1 MSVIKGPDFQTEG
14 ISLGM
19 EGIKQAYKTGRGK
32 ITLRAET
39 DIEEMSGN
47 RQRII
52 VSSLPYQVNKANLIK
67 AISDLSKEKKIEELR
82 SSVKQYIEE
91 LKEMIKLRT
100 GKEFELW
107 LMPQLRVT
115 AQNMVLLDRI
125 QEQIAIEDDLT
136 TSMTG
141 SMGQQKIDV
150 NPLLLQSDK
159 CQRTLLQQFEA
170 LGLNYNTAKG
180 KVASNGGSASDNP
193 AANDDPVLAALL
205 NK

>member
-1 MSVIKGPDFQTEG
+1 MAKETKEAKIK
-14 ISLGM
+14 
-19 EGIKQAYKTGRGK
+19 
-32 ITLRAET
+32 
-39 DIEEMSGN
+39 
-47 RQRII
+47 
-52 VSSLPYQVNKANLIK
+52 
-67 AISDLSKEKKIEELR
+67 ELR
-82 SSVKQYIEE
+82 SSVKEYIEE

-107 LMPQLRVT
+107 LMPQLRAT

-180 KVASNGGSASDNP
+180 KVATSQGTTASGD
-193 AANDDPVLAALL
+193 AEDPVLAALRM
-205 NK
+205 K

>member
-1 MSVIKGPDFQTEG
+1 MAK
-14 ISLGM
+14 
-19 EGIKQAYKTGRGK
+19 
-32 ITLRAET
+32 
-39 DIEEMSGN
+39 
-47 RQRII
+47 
-52 VSSLPYQVNKANLIK
+52 
-67 AISDLSKEKKIEELR
+67 SKDKKIEELR
-82 SSVKQYIEE
+82 SSVKQYIDE
-91 LKEMIKLRT
+91 LKEMIEKRT
-100 GKEFELW
+100 GKPFELW
-107 LMPQLRVT
+107 LMPQLRAT

-125 QEQIAIEDDLT
+125 QEAIALEDDLT

-180 KVASNGGSASDNP
+180 KVSTNGGSAAENP

-205 NK
+205 QK

>member
-1 MSVIKGPDFQTEG
+1 MAK
-14 ISLGM
+14 
-19 EGIKQAYKTGRGK
+19 
-32 ITLRAET
+32 
-39 DIEEMSGN
+39 
-47 RQRII
+47 
-52 VSSLPYQVNKANLIK
+52 
-67 AISDLSKEKKIEELR
+67 SKDKKIEELR
-82 SSVKQYIEE
+82 ASMKEYIEE
-91 LKEMIKLRT
+91 LKQMIELRT
-100 GKEFELW
+100 GKPFELW
-107 LMPQLRVT
+107 LMPQLRAT

-125 QEQIAIEDDLT
+125 QEAIALEDDLT

-180 KVASNGGSASDNP
+180 KVATNGGSAADNT

>member
-1 MSVIKGPDFQTEG
+1 M
-14 ISLGM
+14 
-19 EGIKQAYKTGRGK
+19 AKT
-32 ITLRAET
+32 
-39 DIEEMSGN
+39 
-47 RQRII
+47 
-52 VSSLPYQVNKANLIK
+52 
-67 AISDLSKEKKIEELR
+67 KEKKIEELR

-107 LMPQLRVT
+107 LMPQLRAT

-180 KVASNGGSASDNP
+180 KVGTNQGGTTSTDTE
-193 AANDDPVLAALL
+193 DPVLAALRM
-205 NK
+205 K

>member
-1 MSVIKGPDFQTEG
+1 M
-14 ISLGM
+14 
-19 EGIKQAYKTGRGK
+19 
-32 ITLRAET
+32 
-39 DIEEMSGN
+39 
-47 RQRII
+47 
-52 VSSLPYQVNKANLIK
+52 
-67 AISDLSKEKKIEELR
+67 
-82 SSVKQYIEE
+82 KQYIEE

-107 LMPQLRVT
+107 LMPQLRAT

-180 KVASNGGSASDNP
+180 KVASNQGGTTSAD
-193 AANDDPVLAALL
+193 DEDPVLAALRM
-205 NK
+205 K

>member
-1 MSVIKGPDFQTEG
+1 MAK
-14 ISLGM
+14 
-19 EGIKQAYKTGRGK
+19 
-32 ITLRAET
+32 
-39 DIEEMSGN
+39 
-47 RQRII
+47 
-52 VSSLPYQVNKANLIK
+52 
-67 AISDLSKEKKIEELR
+67 SKDKKIAELR
-82 SSVKQYIEE
+82 SSVKQYIDE
-91 LKEMIKLRT
+91 LKEMIEKRT
-100 GKEFELW
+100 GKPFELW
-107 LMPQLRVT
+107 LMPQLRAT

-125 QEQIAIEDDLT
+125 QEAIALEDDLT

-180 KVASNGGSASDNP
+180 KVATNGGSASENP

-205 NK
+205 SK

>member
-1 MSVIKGPDFQTEG
+1 MAKKTKEAKIK
-14 ISLGM
+14 
-19 EGIKQAYKTGRGK
+19 
-32 ITLRAET
+32 
-39 DIEEMSGN
+39 
-47 RQRII
+47 
-52 VSSLPYQVNKANLIK
+52 
-67 AISDLSKEKKIEELR
+67 ELR
-82 SSVKQYIEE
+82 SSVKEYIEE
-91 LKEMIKLRT
+91 LKEMTKLRT

-107 LMPQLRVT
+107 LMPQLRAT

-180 KVASNGGSASDNP
+180 KVATSQGTTASGD
-193 AANDDPVLAALL
+193 AEDPVLAALRM
-205 NK
+205 N

>member
-1 MSVIKGPDFQTEG
+1 MAK
-14 ISLGM
+14 
-19 EGIKQAYKTGRGK
+19 
-32 ITLRAET
+32 
-39 DIEEMSGN
+39 
-47 RQRII
+47 
-52 VSSLPYQVNKANLIK
+52 
-67 AISDLSKEKKIEELR
+67 SKDKKIQELR
-82 SSVKQYIEE
+82 SSVQQYIKE
-91 LKEMIKLRT
+91 LQDMIQKRT
-100 GKEFELW
+100 GKPFELW
-107 LMPQLRVT
+107 LMPQLRAT

-125 QEQIAIEDDLT
+125 QEAIALEDDLT

-180 KVASNGGSASDNP
+180 KVATNGSGAADNP

-205 NK
+205 QK

>member
-1 MSVIKGPDFQTEG
+1 MAK
-14 ISLGM
+14 
-19 EGIKQAYKTGRGK
+19 
-32 ITLRAET
+32 
-39 DIEEMSGN
+39 
-47 RQRII
+47 
-52 VSSLPYQVNKANLIK
+52 
-67 AISDLSKEKKIEELR
+67 SKDKKIAELR
-82 SSVKQYIEE
+82 SSVKQYIDE
-91 LKEMIKLRT
+91 LKEMIEKRT
-100 GKEFELW
+100 GKPFELW
-107 LMPQLRVT
+107 LMPQLRAT

-125 QEQIAIEDDLT
+125 QEAIALEDDLT

-180 KVASNGGSASDNP
+180 KVATNGGSASENP

>member
-1 MSVIKGPDFQTEG
+1 MAK
-14 ISLGM
+14 
-19 EGIKQAYKTGRGK
+19 
-32 ITLRAET
+32 
-39 DIEEMSGN
+39 
-47 RQRII
+47 
-52 VSSLPYQVNKANLIK
+52 
-67 AISDLSKEKKIEELR
+67 SKDKKIAELR
-82 SSVKQYIEE
+82 SSVKQYIDE
-91 LKEMIKLRT
+91 LKEMIEKRT
-100 GKEFELW
+100 GKPFELW
-107 LMPQLRVT
+107 LMPQLRAT

-125 QEQIAIEDDLT
+125 QEAIALEDDLT

>member
-1 MSVIKGPDFQTEG
+1 MAK
-14 ISLGM
+14 
-19 EGIKQAYKTGRGK
+19 
-32 ITLRAET
+32 
-39 DIEEMSGN
+39 
-47 RQRII
+47 
-52 VSSLPYQVNKANLIK
+52 
-67 AISDLSKEKKIEELR
+67 SKDKKIAELR
-82 SSVKQYIEE
+82 SSVKQYIGE
-91 LKEMIKLRT
+91 LKEMIEKRT
-100 GKEFELW
+100 GKPFELW
-107 LMPQLRVT
+107 LMPQLRAT

-125 QEQIAIEDDLT
+125 QEAIALEDDLT

-180 KVASNGGSASDNP
+180 KIATNGGSAADNP

-205 NK
+205 QK

>member
-1 MSVIKGPDFQTEG
+1 MAKKTKEAKIK
-14 ISLGM
+14 
-19 EGIKQAYKTGRGK
+19 
-32 ITLRAET
+32 
-39 DIEEMSGN
+39 
-47 RQRII
+47 
-52 VSSLPYQVNKANLIK
+52 
-67 AISDLSKEKKIEELR
+67 ELR
-82 SSVKQYIEE
+82 SSAKEYIEE

-107 LMPQLRVT
+107 LMPQLRAT

-180 KVASNGGSASDNP
+180 KVATSHGTTASGD
-193 AANDDPVLAALL
+193 AEDPVLAALRM
-205 NK
+205 K

>member
-1 MSVIKGPDFQTEG
+1 MAKSKD
-14 ISLGM
+14 
-19 EGIKQAYKTGRGK
+19 KT
-32 ITLRAET
+32 IA
-39 DIEEMSGN
+39 
-47 RQRII
+47 
-52 VSSLPYQVNKANLIK
+52 
-67 AISDLSKEKKIEELR
+67 ELR
-82 SSVKQYIEE
+82 SSVKQYIDE
-91 LKEMIKLRT
+91 LKEMIEKRT
-100 GKEFELW
+100 GKPFELW
-107 LMPQLRVT
+107 LMPQLRAT

-125 QEQIAIEDDLT
+125 QEAIALEDDLT

-180 KVASNGGSASDNP
+180 KVATNGGSASDNP

>member
-1 MSVIKGPDFQTEG
+1 MAK
-14 ISLGM
+14 
-19 EGIKQAYKTGRGK
+19 
-32 ITLRAET
+32 
-39 DIEEMSGN
+39 
-47 RQRII
+47 
-52 VSSLPYQVNKANLIK
+52 
-67 AISDLSKEKKIEELR
+67 SKDKKIAELR
-82 SSVKQYIEE
+82 SSVKQYIDE
-91 LKEMIKLRT
+91 LKEMIEKRT
-100 GKEFELW
+100 GKPFELW
-107 LMPQLRVT
+107 LMPQLRAT

-125 QEQIAIEDDLT
+125 QEAIALEDDLT

-170 LGLNYNTAKG
+170 LGLNYNTSKG
-180 KVASNGGSASDNP
+180 KVATNGGSASENP

>member
-1 MSVIKGPDFQTEG
+1 MAK
-14 ISLGM
+14 
-19 EGIKQAYKTGRGK
+19 
-32 ITLRAET
+32 
-39 DIEEMSGN
+39 
-47 RQRII
+47 
-52 VSSLPYQVNKANLIK
+52 
-67 AISDLSKEKKIEELR
+67 SKDKKIAELR
-82 SSVKQYIEE
+82 SSVKQYIDE
-91 LKEMIKLRT
+91 LKEMIEKRT
-100 GKEFELW
+100 GKPFELW
-107 LMPQLRVT
+107 LMPQLRAT

-125 QEQIAIEDDLT
+125 QEAIALEDDLT

-180 KVASNGGSASDNP
+180 KVATNGGSAGDNP

>member
-1 MSVIKGPDFQTEG
+1 MAKKTKEAQIK
-14 ISLGM
+14 
-19 EGIKQAYKTGRGK
+19 
-32 ITLRAET
+32 
-39 DIEEMSGN
+39 
-47 RQRII
+47 
-52 VSSLPYQVNKANLIK
+52 
-67 AISDLSKEKKIEELR
+67 ELR
-82 SSVKQYIEE
+82 SSVKEYIEE

-107 LMPQLRVT
+107 LMPQLRAT

-180 KVASNGGSASDNP
+180 KVATSHGTTASGD
-193 AANDDPVLAALL
+193 AEDPVLAALRM
-205 NK
+205 K

>member
-1 MSVIKGPDFQTEG
+1 MAK
-14 ISLGM
+14 
-19 EGIKQAYKTGRGK
+19 
-32 ITLRAET
+32 
-39 DIEEMSGN
+39 
-47 RQRII
+47 
-52 VSSLPYQVNKANLIK
+52 
-67 AISDLSKEKKIEELR
+67 SKDKKIAELR
-82 SSVKQYIEE
+82 SSVKQYIDE
-91 LKEMIKLRT
+91 LKEMIEKRT
-100 GKEFELW
+100 GKPFELW
-107 LMPQLRVT
+107 LMPQLRAT

-125 QEQIAIEDDLT
+125 QEAIALEDDLT

-180 KVASNGGSASDNP
+180 KVSTNGGSASDNP

>member
-1 MSVIKGPDFQTEG
+1 MAK
-14 ISLGM
+14 
-19 EGIKQAYKTGRGK
+19 
-32 ITLRAET
+32 
-39 DIEEMSGN
+39 
-47 RQRII
+47 
-52 VSSLPYQVNKANLIK
+52 
-67 AISDLSKEKKIEELR
+67 SKDKKIQELR
-82 SSVKQYIEE
+82 SSVQQYIKE
-91 LKEMIKLRT
+91 LQDMIQKRT
-100 GKEFELW
+100 GKPFELW
-107 LMPQLRVT
+107 LMPQLRAT

-125 QEQIAIEDDLT
+125 QEAIALEDDLT

-180 KVASNGGSASDNP
+180 KVATNGGSAADNP

>member
-1 MSVIKGPDFQTEG
+1 MAK
-14 ISLGM
+14 
-19 EGIKQAYKTGRGK
+19 
-32 ITLRAET
+32 
-39 DIEEMSGN
+39 
-47 RQRII
+47 
-52 VSSLPYQVNKANLIK
+52 
-67 AISDLSKEKKIEELR
+67 SKDKKIAELR
-82 SSVKQYIEE
+82 SSVKQYIDE
-91 LKEMIKLRT
+91 LKEMIEKRT
-100 GKEFELW
+100 GKPFELW
-107 LMPQLRVT
+107 LMPQLRAT

-125 QEQIAIEDDLT
+125 QEAIAFEDNLT
-136 TSMTG
+136 TSMIG

-180 KVASNGGSASDNP
+180 KVATNGGSAADNP